1 MIVAAR
7 HTGHDAVFPM
17 EPDSRR
23 TVLIALFANL
33 GVAIAKLV
41 AAFFTASS
49 AMLAEAFHSI
59 ADTGN
64 EALLLVAQWRGEV
77 PPDER
82 HPLGHGREAYFWSL
96 IASLGVFVTGSLL
109 SLRQGVNELLHPTEA
124 THFPIAYVVL
134 VVSFCLEGASLL
146 QAYRQIKREAANLR
160 RDFFE
165 QLELMSDPVARAV
178 FGEDAA
184 ALAGNLIALIGI
196 ALHQTTGSAVPDAIA
211 AILIAFVLAYVAFN
225 LARRNRDFII
235 GQQVSMPLRERVREL
250 IGRQQGIVGVGE
262 VLVTFLG
269 PRRVW
274 VAGRIDIDDRLSGA
288 EVKALLASTEA
299 ELKRQSPYIAR
310 VYLMVGG
317 V

>member
-1 MIVAAR
+1 
-7 HTGHDAVFPM
+7 M
-17 EPDSRR
+17 EADSRR

-64 EALLLVAQWRGEV
+64 EVLLLVAQWRGEA

-146 QAYRQIKREAANLR
+146 QAYRQINREAASLR

-165 QLELMSDPVARAV
+165 QLDLMSDPVARAV

-196 ALHQTTGSAVPDAIA
+196 ALHQATGSAVPDAIA
-211 AILIAFVLAYVAFN
+211 AILIAVVLAYVAFN

-235 GQQVSMPLRERVREL
+235 GQQVSAPLREIVREL
-250 IGRQQGIVGVGE
+250 IARQPGITGVGE

-288 EVKALLASTEA
+288 QVKALLASTEA
-299 ELKRQSPYIAR
+299 ELKRQSPYIVR
-310 VYLMVGG
+310 VYLMAGG